1 MVGWDIRATT
11 DERESMT
18 KNFIGRPPILGWRY
32 VPMDP
37 IKRDK
42 IITFAVVIAVAVV
55 MMVMVAVVYL
65 QSTGDIKQES
75 MLMMSSMLSG
85 LMFLIIAI
93 YMVYSYKT
101 KASLQ
106 MYKKLRDGDFEDK
119 DDERPKSEE

>member
-1 MVGWDIRATT
+1 
-11 DERESMT
+11 
-18 KNFIGRPPILGWRY
+18 
-32 VPMDP
+32 MDP

-42 IITFAVVIAVAVV
+42 IITFAVVIAVAAVMVV
-55 MMVMVAVVYL
+55 MAAIVYF

-106 MYKKLRDGDFEDK
+106 MYKKLRDGEFENN

>member
-1 MVGWDIRATT
+1 
-11 DERESMT
+11 
-18 KNFIGRPPILGWRY
+18 
-32 VPMDP
+32 MDP

-42 IITFAVVIAVAVV
+42 IITFAVVIAVAAVMVV
-55 MMVMVAVVYL
+55 MAAIVYF

-101 KASLQ
+101 KASLE
-106 MYKKLRDGDFEDK
+106 MYKKLRDGDFENK

>member
-1 MVGWDIRATT
+1 
-11 DERESMT
+11 
-18 KNFIGRPPILGWRY
+18 
-32 VPMDP
+32 MDP
-37 IKRDK
+37 IKKDK
-42 IITFAVVIAVAVV
+42 IITFAVVIAVAAVMVV
-55 MMVMVAVVYL
+55 MAAIVYF

-101 KASLQ
+101 KASLE
-106 MYKKLRDGDFEDK
+106 MYKKLRDGGFENN

>member
-1 MVGWDIRATT
+1 
-11 DERESMT
+11 
-18 KNFIGRPPILGWRY
+18 
-32 VPMDP
+32 MDP

-42 IITFAVVIAVAVV
+42 IITFAVVIAVAAVMVV
-55 MMVMVAVVYL
+55 MAAVVYL

-106 MYKKLRDGDFEDK
+106 MYKKLRDGEFENN

>member
-1 MVGWDIRATT
+1 
-11 DERESMT
+11 
-18 KNFIGRPPILGWRY
+18 
-32 VPMDP
+32 MDP

-42 IITFAVVIAVAVV
+42 IITFVVVIAVAVV

-106 MYKKLRDGDFEDK
+106 MYKKLRDGEFENN

>member
-1 MVGWDIRATT
+1 
-11 DERESMT
+11 
-18 KNFIGRPPILGWRY
+18 
-32 VPMDP
+32 MDP

-42 IITFAVVIAVAVV
+42 IITFVVVIAVAVV

-85 LMFLIIAI
+85 LMFRIIAI

-106 MYKKLRDGDFEDK
+106 MYKKLRDGEFENN

>member
-1 MVGWDIRATT
+1 
-11 DERESMT
+11 
-18 KNFIGRPPILGWRY
+18 
-32 VPMDP
+32 MDP

-42 IITFAVVIAVAVV
+42 IITFAVVIAVAAVMVV
-55 MMVMVAVVYL
+55 MAAIVYF

-101 KASLQ
+101 KASLE
-106 MYKKLRDGDFEDK
+106 MYKKLRDGDFEDE

>member
-1 MVGWDIRATT
+1 
-11 DERESMT
+11 
-18 KNFIGRPPILGWRY
+18 
-32 VPMDP
+32 MDP

-42 IITFAVVIAVAVV
+42 IITFAVVIAVAAVMVV
-55 MMVMVAVVYL
+55 MAAIVYF

-101 KASLQ
+101 KASLE
-106 MYKKLRDGDFEDK
+106 MYKKLRDGEFENNDDK
-119 DDERPKSEE
+119 RPKSEE

>member
-1 MVGWDIRATT
+1 
-11 DERESMT
+11 
-18 KNFIGRPPILGWRY
+18 
-32 VPMDP
+32 MDP

-42 IITFAVVIAVAVV
+42 IITFAVVIAVAAVMVV
-55 MMVMVAVVYL
+55 MAAIVYF

-101 KASLQ
+101 KASLE
-106 MYKKLRDGDFEDK
+106 MYKKLRDGGFENN

>member
-1 MVGWDIRATT
+1 
-11 DERESMT
+11 
-18 KNFIGRPPILGWRY
+18 
-32 VPMDP
+32 MDP

-42 IITFAVVIAVAVV
+42 IITFAVVIAVAAV
-55 MMVMVAVVYL
+55 MVVMVAVVYL

-106 MYKKLRDGDFEDK
+106 MYKKLRDGEFENN

>member
-1 MVGWDIRATT
+1 
-11 DERESMT
+11 
-18 KNFIGRPPILGWRY
+18 
-32 VPMDP
+32 MDP

-42 IITFAVVIAVAVV
+42 IITFAVVIAVAAVMVV
-55 MMVMVAVVYL
+55 MAAIVYF

-101 KASLQ
+101 KASLE
-106 MYKKLRDGDFEDK
+106 MYKKLRDGGFENN
-119 DDERPKSEE
+119 DDEHPKSEE